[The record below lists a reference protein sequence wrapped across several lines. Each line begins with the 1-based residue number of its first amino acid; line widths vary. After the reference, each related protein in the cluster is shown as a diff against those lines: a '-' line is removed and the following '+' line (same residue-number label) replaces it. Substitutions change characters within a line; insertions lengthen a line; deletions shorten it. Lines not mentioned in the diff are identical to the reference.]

1 MSDIDLGI
9 YDPNSVQGKKN
20 ASLFANTQGD
30 MLSRLINQQMATLD
44 GKEMENF
51 SSITRKYPFLSKEVV
66 VGLIKAGANANTP
79 GIDKVTTLDGV
90 NRVIR
95 NATAVENLPST
106 FNKDKSLFGTI
117 RDAAYGTLKGTTRV
131 GFATLRAPYD
141 YITTVGRNAYAIA
154 NGEQGAGL
162 RFAKDLSPTTMFTN
176 KSTLLG
182 SLTQDVLDGKNGV
195 DTGSGFFM
203 DPNSRVGKQQAKAMQ
218 SFGRVNGQSFTIGRA
233 SLSTLG
239 ADPNSTLYKTASGIV
254 DAVLNVASD
263 PTSYASFGIVPLVRG
278 GKAIATGKGF
288 KAGVAEASKSGLTG
302 VAREGRKFSEAKAIS
317 QQEQI
322 ALREAEIRNITDPV
336 KAEKE
341 LMKARKNAAGKIT
354 RAVDNHYMRA
364 DEKLA
369 EAERALV
376 EAQNLQ
382 LTKHYDA
389 VEAATSRTA
398 PVLGDEKITKFL
410 GDSVISGQQDDII
423 RGLSQLS
430 ADFANTGKAFP
441 GAFVV
446 EELPK
451 VDGFAVA
458 AQNMDE
464 YALALTK
471 PEANVLDLTADFA
484 NASLDEVNLE
494 ITRRTKLYDRIVEI
508 TNDTTL
514 PKETRDAARKIQTT
528 KHIDSILGFTPDEAP
543 ETLATL
549 IKTVADTKNPHA
561 VGLLTNIIEDIW
573 KVDAFSNIRSIY
585 GGTGGIAIV
594 NKDIVAAKAVNISE
608 FLANS
613 MTPGVILDA
622 PKAIQDAKKAVEK
635 ARKARDAAA
644 AKRDLTNKKL
654 REIQILRQ
662 YVASDKDLIAQIVNN
677 PENTKLKNVMD
688 LDLEIGEQ
696 RFLKELYMAEAG
708 LVDGIGG
715 PIAADLSKV
724 NEYLLGKRFGVV
736 ASIVAEETSAARILR
751 LFNNKIDL
759 EVAGALAKAETPDEV
774 LGVLRSHM
782 AAATTDPQLA
792 RSLTLRG
799 QAAIGS
805 VPMLKSVMPVNAKA
819 MQVVEKM
826 EMALSKQYARSK
838 VLPLSDLDRLGKGV
852 SEWMG
857 TARVPQEIIDE
868 TLNKLISA
876 SATTTRSLSA
886 VRSKIIDDA
895 FIKAQEAIVD
905 SVNPKSQELKELLA
919 KELKLAGDDKA
930 LMTQYAN
937 AAILDGTLPGV
948 LIQDGVE
955 IPMTGAVYAH
965 QFMDDVIRLPDTK
978 PIYRAV
984 KKYEANRKL
993 VGTRA
998 ALEQFSTEFNE
1009 VWRTA
1014 QLAFRISYL
1023 VRNVGEMQFRQYL
1036 SGHETLL
1043 SHPIG
1048 YISMM
1053 IANPNGNA
1061 MQKLATHIARYSN
1074 DIMGNDFTNPEGAK
1088 LLTEAVDE
1096 YLEFMSRNVS
1106 AGDMRSVDVKSRL
1119 IGKVYKVVGNTDPN
1133 FHKAFSTTLSRFNLD
1148 DLMQLVAKA
1157 DTKQLQDDL
1166 VQKLITNQPL
1176 TINDAPRTNIIEEI
1190 YNGSRVSRGNRKVSD
1205 FASIFLKDPEAE
1217 FSYKNINVEGVRNW
1231 LFDPTSSASYQTAL
1245 NNLMGTGQRGI
1256 YIRKLL
1262 ADGVVTVP
1270 TTSGKSMVIR
1280 MPRYKN
1286 SLSVEEGSK
1295 AEATFRKQL
1304 EQAFP
1309 SEEMPGSMAIFADS
1323 KAWLQDNSNILKR
1336 AVDGFFSLAAKAENI
1351 AGYGPEF
1358 RMSYWDHIGRYAPGL
1373 GLDDLIR
1380 LRGEATKTLAPIRS
1394 RMSNGK
1400 VKPLGQK
1407 HQTLK
1412 IIDREIKRRKN
1423 KTLPTVMSYEDAHS
1437 TAARM
1442 AGEYTRNLFYDAA
1455 RQTSAANSVRIIF
1468 PFIQA
1473 HFNTIKKWGEL
1484 SAKNPRQVYK
1494 FGKAYDAL
1502 TKPGTSAIYDLTDT
1516 EYEEGQGFF
1525 YKDEFG
1531 TLRFRYPLVGGLFSA
1546 FAGKSMDAKDALQLT
1561 APVQSL
1567 NLAFGSVNPGMPGI
1581 GPVAQIAYLTSGQSH
1596 AFGPVWDIAR
1606 DWIFPFGEPKSG
1618 FDMVLPSWFNKSFLL
1633 LTNNGEQIARNT
1645 KDWAGYLASTGDFG
1659 DNPFANNTARNDL
1672 FEKAQS
1678 MSRWTSL
1685 MTAIFQSIAPA
1696 TPSQEVLAA
1705 IKTNE
1710 NKYNFITMTQLYKNW
1725 DDISKD
1731 NPGNYEEAIKQFADQ
1746 YGIKNLLVILSG
1758 STKSITG
1765 TEDAWGFLNQNPEIA
1780 KEYATRNSDIV
1791 PYFFP
1796 GGEAAMSYYNWQVAS
1811 SRREKL
1817 SSEELQSAA
1826 TELVYNMELSEIS
1839 NEQAEQGYSDIW
1851 YKDQVIALNQRY
1863 GGTKPPSSVITGR
1876 QEARAAAIGRAL
1888 EVDAF
1893 QSSPIYKE
1901 TREFYN
1907 AFEERR
1913 KILQDNRLTVEPDF
1927 GSSFWLNTKYRE
1939 ELQTLGNQLML
1950 QNPAFSRMYYSVFSN
1965 LLKKNGE

>member
-1 MSDIDLGI
+1 MSDINLGI
-9 YDPNSVQGKKN
+9 YDPNSIQSKKN

-44 GKEMENF
+44 GTQMDSF

-66 VGLIKAGANANTP
+66 VGLIKAGANADTP
-79 GIDKVTTLDGV
+79 GIDKVTTLDGI
-90 NRVIR
+90 NQVIR
-95 NATAVENLPST
+95 NATAVKTLPSQ
-106 FNKDKSLFGTI
+106 FDKDKSLFGTV
-117 RDAAYGTLKGTTRV
+117 RDAAYGALKGASRV

-141 YITTVGRNAYAIA
+141 YITTAGRDAYAIMQ
-154 NGEQGAGL
+154 GEKGAGQQFL
-162 RFAKDLSPTTMFTN
+162 KDLSPTSMITGQ
-176 KSTLLG
+176 STLLG
-182 SLTQDVLDGKNGV
+182 SLVTDTFDGGGIS
-195 DTGSGFFM
+195 TGSGFFI
-203 DPNSRVGKQQAKAMQ
+203 DPTSRVGKQQAKAMQ

-239 ADPNSTLYKTASGIV
+239 ADPNSTLYKTASGII
-254 DAVLNVASD
+254 DAVLNVAAD

-278 GKAIATGKGF
+278 GKAVATGKGL
-288 KAGVAEASKSGLTG
+288 KAGIAEAAKPGLTG
-302 VAREGRKFSEAKAIS
+302 VAREGRKLAENKAIV
-317 QQEQI
+317 QEEQR
-322 ALREAEIRNITDPV
+322 ALRELEIRNTTNPS

-341 LMKARKNAAGKIT
+341 LMKARKDAAGKIT

-364 DEKLA
+364 DEKLT
-369 EAERALV
+369 EAERALS

-389 VEAATSRTA
+389 VEAATSKTA
-398 PVLGDEKITKFL
+398 PELGDPEITKFL
-410 GDSVISGQQDDII
+410 GEAVISGQQDDII

-430 ADFANTGKAFP
+430 ADFTNTGKAFP
-441 GAFVV
+441 GSFVV

-451 VDGFAVA
+451 PGGFAIS

-464 YALALTK
+464 YALSLTK
-471 PEANVLDLTADFA
+471 PEVNILDLTKDYSKLTTKDVELEQKLRAKLFDELKFSVENTELPKTTRNA
-484 NASLDEVNLE
+484 LKKVSGTEYIDDILFEGGTQNLASLIGKV
-494 ITRRTKLYDRIVEI
+494 
-508 TNDTTL
+508 
-514 PKETRDAARKIQTT
+514 AA
-528 KHIDSILGFTPDEAP
+528 
-543 ETLATL
+543 
-549 IKTVADTKNPHA
+549 TKNEHA
-561 VGLLTNIIEDIW
+561 MGILTNIIEDIW
-573 KVDAFSNIRSIY
+573 KVDAFANIRAIH

-608 FLANS
+608 FLADS
-613 MTPGVILDA
+613 MTPGVVLDA
-622 PKAIQDAKKAVEK
+622 PKAIQDAQKAVEK
-635 ARKARDAAA
+635 AAKARDAAA
-644 AKRDLTNKKL
+644 AKRDMTNKKL

-662 YVASDKDLIAQIVNN
+662 YVAKDPDLIKEIVNN

-688 LDLEIGEQ
+688 LDLQIGEQ

-724 NEYLLGKRFGVV
+724 NEYLLGKRFGIV
-736 ASIVAEETSAARILR
+736 ATIVAEETSAARILR

-782 AAATTDPQLA
+782 AAATADPQIA

-799 QAAIGS
+799 QAALGS
-805 VPMLKSVMPVNAKA
+805 IPMLKSVMPVNPKA
-819 MQVVEKM
+819 MQFVEKA
-826 EMALSKQYARSK
+826 EMFLSKQYSRSK
-838 VLPLSDLDRLGKGV
+838 VLPLADLDRLGKGL

-868 TLNKLISA
+868 TLNKLVSA

-905 SVNPKSQELKELLA
+905 TVNPKSQELKDLLA

-948 LIQDGVE
+948 MIQNGEEVT
-955 IPMTGAVYAH
+955 MTGAVYAH
-965 QFMDDVIRLPDTK
+965 QFMDDVVRLPDTK

-993 VGTRA
+993 VGTRS
-998 ALEQFSTEFNE
+998 ALEQVSTEFSE
-1009 VWRTA
+1009 AWRTA

-1053 IANPNGNA
+1053 IANPKGNSV
-1061 MQKLATHIARYSN
+1061 QKLANHIARYGN
-1074 DIMGNDFTNPEGAK
+1074 DIMGNNFADPEGAK
-1088 LLTEAVDE
+1088 LMTEAVDE
-1096 YLEFMSRNVS
+1096 YLTFMSRNVS
-1106 AGDMRSVDVKSRL
+1106 AGDMRSVDVKTRL
-1119 IGKVYKVVGNTDPN
+1119 VGKIYKVVGSTDPN
-1133 FHKAFSTTLSRFNLD
+1133 FHKAFSNTLSRFNLD
-1148 DLMQLVAKA
+1148 DMMQLVAKA
-1157 DTKQLQDDL
+1157 DTKQLQDEL
-1166 VQKLITNQPL
+1166 VQKLITNKPI
-1176 TINDAPRTNIIEEI
+1176 TINDVERTNIIEEI

-1205 FASIFLKDPEAE
+1205 FASLFLKDPEAE
-1217 FSYKNINVEGVRNW
+1217 FSYQNINVEGVRNW
-1231 LFDPTSSASYQTAL
+1231 LFDPASSASYQTAL

-1262 ADGVVTVP
+1262 ADGVVTLP
-1270 TTSGKSMVIR
+1270 TTSGTPMVIR

-1309 SEEMPGSMAIFADS
+1309 AEEMPGAMAIFADS
-1323 KAWLQDNSNILKR
+1323 KAWLQDNSNILR
-1336 AVDGFFSLAAKAENI
+1336 QGIDSFFSLAAKAENI

-1373 GLDDLIR
+1373 GLDDLKR
-1380 LRGEATKTLAPIRS
+1380 LQKEAVKTLSPIRS
-1394 RMSNGK
+1394 RMKSGK
-1400 VKPLGQK
+1400 VVALGKK

-1412 IIDREIKRRKN
+1412 IIEREIKRREKN
-1423 KTLPTVMSYEDAHS
+1423 PLPTVMTYNDAHS

-1442 AGEYTRNLFYDAA
+1442 AGEYTRDLFYDAS
-1455 RQTSAANSVRIIF
+1455 RQTDAANKMRLIF

-1473 HFNTIKKWGEL
+1473 HFNTIKEWGKL
-1484 SAKNPRQVYK
+1484 AAKNPRQVYK
-1494 FGKAYDAL
+1494 FAKAYDSL
-1502 TKPGTSAIYDLTDT
+1502 TKPGTSAIYDLTGT

-1531 TLRFRYPLVGGLFSA
+1531 TLRFRYPLVGGMFSA
-1546 FAGKSMDAKDALQLT
+1546 MAGMNMNAKDALQIT

-1581 GPVAQIAYLTSGQSH
+1581 GPVAQIGYLASGKSH

-1606 DWIFPFGEPKSG
+1606 DWIFPFGEPKTIT
-1618 FDMVLPSWFNKSFLL
+1618 DTVLPSWLNKSFLL
-1633 LTNNGEQIARNT
+1633 ATNNSEQIERNT

-1659 DNPFANNTARNDL
+1659 DNPFANNTTRNDL

-1678 MSRWTSL
+1678 MSRWTSF
-1685 MTAIFQSIAPA
+1685 MSAIFQSIAPA

-1705 IKTNE
+1705 IKTKE

-1725 DDISKD
+1725 DEISKS

-1746 YGIKNLLVILSG
+1746 YGAKNLMVILSG
-1758 STKSITG
+1758 STKSVTG
-1765 TEDAWGFLNQNPEIA
+1765 TEDAWGFLNQNPAVA
-1780 KEYATRNSDIV
+1780 KEYATRDSDIV

-1796 GGEAAMSYYNWQVAS
+1796 GGEAAMSYYNWQVAT

-1817 SSEELQSAA
+1817 SPEELESAA

-1839 NEQAEQGYSDIW
+1839 DQQATHGYSDIW
-1851 YKDQVIALNQRY
+1851 YKDQVVALNQKY

-1893 QSSPIYKE
+1893 KASPIYKE
-1901 TREFYN
+1901 TKEFYT
-1907 AFEERR
+1907 AYQDRI
-1913 KILQDNRLTVEPDF
+1913 KILQDNRLTVQPDL

-1939 ELQTLGNQLML
+1939 ELQTLGNQLMQ
-1950 QNPAFSRMYYSVFSN
+1950 QNPAFSRMYYSVFAN
-1965 LLKKNGE
+1965 LLKKQGA

>member
-1 MSDIDLGI
+1 MADIDLGI
-9 YDPNSVQGKKN
+9 YEPTSIQSKKN

-30 MLSRLINQQMATLD
+30 MLNRIINQQMAALNGT
-44 GKEMENF
+44 EIQNF
-51 SSITRKYPFLSKEVV
+51 NSITGKYPFLSKEVV
-66 VGLIKAGANANTP
+66 IGLIKAGANADTP
-79 GIDKVTTLDGV
+79 GIDKITSLDGI
-90 NRVIR
+90 NQVIR
-95 NATAVENLPST
+95 TATAVQTLPSQ

-117 RDAAYGTLKGTTRV
+117 RDAAYGTLKGASRV

-141 YITTVGRNAYAIA
+141 YITTVGRDAYAVLH
-154 NGEQGAGL
+154 GEKGAGKQ
-162 RFAKDLSPTTMFTN
+162 FIKDIAPTSMLTGQ
-176 KSTLLG
+176 STTLG
-182 SLTQDVLDGKNGV
+182 ALMTDVRDGGGIS
-195 DTGSGFFM
+195 TGSGFFI
-203 DPNSRVGKQQAKAMQ
+203 DPTSRVGKQQAKAMQ

-239 ADPNSTLYKTASGIV
+239 ADPNSTLYKTASGII
-254 DAVLNVASD
+254 DAVLNVAAD
-263 PTSYASFGIVPLVRG
+263 PTSYSSFGIVPLLRG
-278 GKAIATGKGF
+278 GKAVATGKGL
-288 KAGVAEASKSGLTG
+288 KAGIAEAAKPGLTG
-302 VAREGRKFSEAKAIS
+302 VAREGRKLAETKAIA
-317 QQEQI
+317 QEELR
-322 ALREAEIRNITDPV
+322 ALREAEIRSTTNPT

-341 LMKARKNAAGKIT
+341 LIKARRDAAGKIT
-354 RAVDNHYMRA
+354 RVVDNHYMRA
-364 DEKLA
+364 DERLT

-389 VEAATSRTA
+389 VEAATSKTS

-451 VDGFAVA
+451 ADGFALA

-464 YALALTK
+464 YALSLTK

-484 NASLDEVNLE
+484 EASLDEINLE
-494 ITRRTKLYDRIVEI
+494 ISRRSKLYDRIVEI

-528 KHIDSILGFTPDEAP
+528 KHIDSILFFNDNEIP

-549 IKTVADTKNPHA
+549 IKTVADTKNTHA
-561 VGLLTNIIEDIW
+561 VGLLTNAIEDIW
-573 KVDAFSNIRSIY
+573 KVDAFANIRAIH

-594 NKDIVAAKAVNISE
+594 NKDIVAAKAVNVSE

-635 ARKARDAAA
+635 AAKARDAAA
-644 AKRDLTNKKL
+644 AKRDAINKKL

-662 YVASDKDLIAQIVNN
+662 YVAKDPDLIKQIVNN

-688 LDLEIGEQ
+688 LDLQIGEQ
-696 RFLKELYMAEAG
+696 RFLKELYMADAG
-708 LVDGIGG
+708 LTDGIGG
-715 PIAADLSKV
+715 PIAADISKV
-724 NEYLLGKRFGVV
+724 NDWLLGKRFGIV

-759 EVAGALAKAETPDEV
+759 EVAGALAKAQTADEV
-774 LGVLRSHM
+774 LGVLRAHL
-782 AAATTDPQLA
+782 AAATADPQIA

-805 VPMLKSVMPVNAKA
+805 VPLLKSVMPVNPKA
-819 MQVVEKM
+819 MQYVEKA
-826 EMALSKQYARSK
+826 EMFLSKQYARSK
-838 VLPLSDLDRLGKGV
+838 VLPLADLDRLGKGL

-868 TLNKLISA
+868 TLNKLIA
-876 SATTTRSLSA
+876 ATATTTRSVSA

-905 SVNPKSQELKELLA
+905 AVNPKSQELKDLLA

-948 LIQDGVE
+948 MIQNGEEV
-955 IPMTGAVYAH
+955 PMTGAVYAH
-965 QFMDDVIRLPDTK
+965 QFMDDVVRLPDTK

-984 KKYEANRKL
+984 KKYEANKKL

-998 ALEQFSTEFNE
+998 ALEQVSTEFSE
-1009 VWRTA
+1009 AWRTA

-1053 IANPNGNA
+1053 IANPKGNSI
-1061 MQKLATHIARYSN
+1061 QKLANHIARYSN
-1074 DIMGNDFTNPEGAK
+1074 DIMGNNFADPEGAK
-1088 LLTEAVDE
+1088 LMSEAVDE
-1096 YLEFMSRNVS
+1096 YLTFMSRNVS
-1106 AGDMRSVDVKSRL
+1106 AGDMRSVDVKTRL
-1119 IGKVYKVVGNTDPN
+1119 VGKIYKVVGSTDPN
-1133 FHKAFSTTLSRFNLD
+1133 FHKAFSNTLSRFNLD
-1148 DLMQLVAKA
+1148 DMMQLVAKA

-1166 VQKLITNQPL
+1166 VKKLANNEPIM
-1176 TINDAPRTNIIEEI
+1176 INDVERTNIIEEI
-1190 YNGSRVSRGNRKVSD
+1190 YNGSRVSRGNRKVSE
-1205 FASIFLKDPEAE
+1205 FASIFLKDTEAE
-1217 FSYKNINVEGVRNW
+1217 FSYKNINQEGLRNW
-1231 LFDPTSSASYQTAL
+1231 LFDPNSTASYQTAL

-1262 ADGVVTVP
+1262 ADGVVTLP
-1270 TTSGKSMVIR
+1270 TTSGKPMVIR

-1286 SLSVEEGSK
+1286 SLSVEEGTK

-1304 EQAFP
+1304 EAAFP
-1309 SEEMPGSMAIFADS
+1309 AEEMPGAMAIFADS
-1323 KAWLQDNSNILKR
+1323 KAWLQDNSNILR
-1336 AVDGFFSLAAKAENI
+1336 QGIDAFFALAAKAENI

-1373 GLDDLIR
+1373 GLDDLKR
-1380 LRGEATKTLAPIRS
+1380 LQKEAFKTLSPIRS
-1394 RMSNGK
+1394 RMKNGRG
-1400 VKPLGQK
+1400 VALGK
-1407 HQTLK
+1407 RHQTLR
-1412 IIDREIKRRKN
+1412 IIEREIKRREKN
-1423 KTLPTVMSYEDAHS
+1423 PLPTVMTYEDAHS

-1442 AGEYTRNLFYDAA
+1442 AGEYTRDLFYDAA
-1455 RQTSAANSVRIIF
+1455 RQSDAANKVRLIF

-1473 HFNTIKKWGEL
+1473 HFNTIKEWGKL
-1484 SAKNPRQVYK
+1484 AAKNPRQVYK
-1494 FGKAYDAL
+1494 FAKAYDAL
-1502 TKPGTSAIYDLTDT
+1502 TKPGTSAIYDLTGT

-1525 YKDEFG
+1525 YKDEYG
-1531 TLRFRYPLVGGLFSA
+1531 TLRFRYPLVGGMFSA
-1546 FAGKSMDAKDALQLT
+1546 FAGKSMNAKDALQLT

-1581 GPVAQIAYLTSGQSH
+1581 GPVAQMAYLASGKSH
-1596 AFGPVWDIAR
+1596 AFGPTWDIAR
-1606 DWIFPFGEPKSG
+1606 EWIFPFGEPKTVT
-1618 FDMVLPSWFNKSFLL
+1618 DTVLPSWLNKSFLL
-1633 LTNNGEQIARNT
+1633 AMNNSEQIERNT
-1645 KDWAGYLASTGDFG
+1645 KDWAGYLASTGDYG
-1659 DNPFANNTARNDL
+1659 DNPFANNTTRNDL

-1678 MSRWTSL
+1678 MSRWTSF
-1685 MTAIFQSIAPA
+1685 MTALFQSIAPA
-1696 TPSQEVLAA
+1696 TPSQEVLAS
-1705 IKTNE
+1705 IKTAD

-1725 DDISKD
+1725 DDISKA
-1731 NPGNYEEAIKQFADQ
+1731 NPGNYDEAIKQFADQ
-1746 YGIKNLLVILSG
+1746 YGAKNLLVILSG
-1758 STKSITG
+1758 STKSVTG
-1765 TEDAWGFLNQNPEIA
+1765 TEDAWGFLNQNPAIA
-1780 KEYATRNSDIV
+1780 KEYATRDSDIV

-1796 GGEAAMSYYNWQVAS
+1796 GGEAAMSYYNWQVAT

-1817 SSEELQSAA
+1817 SSEELEAAA

-1839 NEQAEQGYSDIW
+1839 NEQALHGYSDIW
-1851 YKDQVIALNQRY
+1851 YKDQVVALNQRY
-1863 GGTKPPSSVITGR
+1863 RGSKPPSSVITGR
-1876 QEARAAAIGRAL
+1876 QESRAAAIGRAL

-1893 QSSPIYKE
+1893 KSSPIYKE
-1901 TREFYN
+1901 TREFYD
-1907 AFEERR
+1907 AYQQRI
-1913 KILQDNRLTVEPDF
+1913 KTLQDTRLAPQPDL

-1939 ELQTLGNQLML
+1939 ELQRLGNQLMQ
-1950 QNPAFSRMYYSVFSN
+1950 QNPAFSRMYYSVFAN
-1965 LLKKNGE
+1965 LLKKQGA

>member
-1 MSDIDLGI
+1 VADINLGI
-9 YDPNSVQGKKN
+9 YDPNSVQSKKN
-20 ASLFANTQGD
+20 ASLFSNTQGD

-44 GKEMENF
+44 GTQMDSF

-66 VGLIKAGANANTP
+66 VGLIKAGANADTP
-79 GIDKVTTLDGV
+79 GIDKVTTLDGI
-90 NRVIR
+90 NQVIR
-95 NATAVENLPST
+95 NATAVKTLPST
-106 FNKDKSLFGTI
+106 FNKDKSLFGTVK
-117 RDAAYGTLKGTTRV
+117 DATYGALKGTTRV
-131 GFATLRAPYD
+131 GFAALRAPYD
-141 YITTVGRNAYAIA
+141 YITTVGRNSYAVL
-154 NGEQGAGL
+154 NGEKMSAVQYAAGMNP
-162 RFAKDLSPTTMFTN
+162 LSMFNSQT
-176 KSTLLG
+176 TLLG
-182 SLTQDVLDGKNGV
+182 SLLTDTVDGGGIS
-195 DTGSGFFM
+195 TGSGFFI
-203 DPNSRVGKQQAKAMQ
+203 DPTSRVGKQQAKAMQ

-239 ADPNSTLYKTASGIV
+239 ADPNSTLYKTASGII
-254 DAVLNVASD
+254 DATLNVAAD
-263 PTSYASFGIVPLVRG
+263 PTSYASFGIVPIGRG
-278 GKAIATGKGF
+278 VIALAKGAGL
-288 KAGVAEASKSGLTG
+288 KAGLAEATKPGLTG
-302 VAREGRKFSEAKAIS
+302 VARQGRKLAESKAIA
-317 QQEQI
+317 QAEQR
-322 ALREAEIRNITDPV
+322 ALKEAEIRNTLNPT

-341 LMKARKNAAGKIT
+341 LIKARKNAAGKIT

-364 DEKLA
+364 DEKLS

-389 VEAATSRTA
+389 VEAATSKTV
-398 PVLGDEKITKFL
+398 PELGDPEITKFL
-410 GDSVISGQQDDII
+410 GEAVLSGQQDDII

-430 ADFANTGKAFP
+430 ADFTNTGKAFP
-441 GAFVV
+441 GSFVV

-451 VDGFAVA
+451 PGGFAIS

-464 YALALTK
+464 YALSLTK
-471 PEANVLDLTADFA
+471 PGANVLDLTDDFA
-484 NASLDEVNLE
+484 NASLDNVNLE
-494 ITRRTKLYDRIVEI
+494 IARRGKLYDRIVEI

-514 PKETRDAARKIQTT
+514 PKATRDAARKIQTT
-528 KHIDSILGFTPDEAP
+528 KHIDSILGFTPDQTP

-549 IKTVADTKNPHA
+549 IKTVAATKNEHA

-573 KVDAFSNIRSIY
+573 KVDAFSNIRAIH
-585 GGTGGIAIV
+585 GGSGGIAIV
-594 NKDIVAAKAVNISE
+594 NKDIVAAKAVNISQ
-608 FLANS
+608 FLADS

-622 PKAIQDAKKAVEK
+622 PKAIQQAKDAVAKA
-635 ARKARDAAA
+635 AKARDAAA
-644 AKRDLTNKKL
+644 AKRDTLNKKL
-654 REIQILRQ
+654 SEIQILRQ
-662 YVASDKDLIAQIVNN
+662 YVAKDPDLIQQIVNN
-677 PENTKLKNVMD
+677 PENTKLKSIMD
-688 LDLEIGEQ
+688 LDLEIGDQ
-696 RFLKELYMAEAG
+696 RFLKELYMADAG

-715 PIAADLSKV
+715 PIAPDISKV
-724 NEYLLGKRFGVV
+724 NEFLLGKRFAMV
-736 ASIVAEETSAARILR
+736 AAIVAEETSAARVLR

-774 LGVLRSHM
+774 LGVLRSHL
-782 AAATTDPQLA
+782 AAATADPQLA

-819 MQVVEKM
+819 MQAVEKM
-826 EMALSKQYARSK
+826 EMILSKQYARSK

-857 TARVPQEIIDE
+857 TARVPQELIDE
-868 TLNKLISA
+868 TLNKLILA

-905 SVNPKSQELKELLA
+905 SVNPKSQELKDLLA
-919 KELKLAGDDKA
+919 KELKLSGDDKA

-948 LIQDGVE
+948 LIQDGIEV
-955 IPMTGAVYAH
+955 PMTGAVYAH
-965 QFMDDVIRLPDTK
+965 QFMDDVVRLPDTK

-993 VGTRA
+993 VGTRS
-998 ALEQFSTEFNE
+998 ALEQVSTEFNE

-1053 IANPNGNA
+1053 IANPQGNA

-1088 LLTEAVDE
+1088 LMTEAVDE
-1096 YLEFMSRNVS
+1096 YLTFMSRNVS
-1106 AGDMRSVDVKSRL
+1106 AGDMRSVDVKARL
-1119 IGKVYKVVGNTDPN
+1119 IGKVYKVVGSTDPN

-1157 DTKQLQDDL
+1157 DSKQLQDDL
-1166 VQKLITNQPL
+1166 VQKLITNQPI
-1176 TINDAPRTNIIEEI
+1176 TINDAQRTNIIEEI

-1205 FASIFLKDPEAE
+1205 FASIFLKDTDAE
-1217 FSYKNINVEGVRNW
+1217 FSYDNINIEGVRNW
-1231 LFDPTSSASYQTAL
+1231 LFDPASSASYQTAL

-1262 ADGVVTVP
+1262 ADGVVTLP
-1270 TTSGKSMVIR
+1270 TTSGAPMVIR

-1309 SEEMPGSMAIFADS
+1309 ADEMPGSMAIFADS

-1336 AVDGFFSLAAKAENI
+1336 AVDGFFALSAKAENI

-1373 GLDDLIR
+1373 GLEDLIR

-1394 RMSNGK
+1394 RLANGK
-1400 VKPLGQK
+1400 VRPLGQK

-1423 KTLPTVMSYEDAHS
+1423 KTLPTVMTYQDAHS

-1442 AGEYTRNLFYDAA
+1442 AGEYTRNLFYDAS

-1473 HFNTIKKWGEL
+1473 HFNTIKEWGKL

-1494 FGKAYDAL
+1494 FAKAYDAL
-1502 TKPGTSAIYDLTDT
+1502 TKPGTSAIYDLTGT

-1525 YKDEFG
+1525 YKDEYG
-1531 TLRFRYPLVGGLFSA
+1531 TLRFRYPLVGGMFSA
-1546 FAGKSMDAKDALQLT
+1546 FAGMSMNAKDALQLT

-1581 GPVAQIAYLTSGQSH
+1581 GPVAQMAYLASGRSH
-1596 AFGPVWDIAR
+1596 AFGPTWDIAR

-1618 FDMVLPSWFNKSFLL
+1618 LDMVLPSWLNKSFLL
-1633 LTNNGEQIARNT
+1633 FLNNSDQIERNT

-1659 DNPFANNTARNDL
+1659 DNPFANNTARNEL

-1678 MSRWTSL
+1678 MSRWVSF
-1685 MTAIFQSIAPA
+1685 MTGLFQSIAPA
-1696 TPSQEVLAA
+1696 TPSQEVLAS
-1705 IKTNE
+1705 IKTKE

-1746 YGIKNLLVILSG
+1746 YGANNLLVILSG

-1765 TEDAWGFLNQNPEIA
+1765 TEDAWGFLNQNPAIA
-1780 KEYATRNSDIV
+1780 KEYATRDSDIV

-1796 GGEAAMSYYNWQVAS
+1796 GGEAAMSYYNWQVAT

-1817 SSEELQSAA
+1817 SSEELESAA

-1839 NEQAEQGYSDIW
+1839 NEQATQGYSDIW
-1851 YKDQVIALNQRY
+1851 YKDQVVALNQKY
-1863 GGTKPPSSVITGR
+1863 GGTKPPSSIITGR
-1876 QEARAAAIGRAL
+1876 QEARASAIGRAL

-1893 QSSPIYKE
+1893 KSSPIYKE
-1901 TREFYN
+1901 TNEFYN
-1907 AFEERR
+1907 AYQERR

-1965 LLKKNGE
+1965 LLKKNGA

>member
-9 YDPNSVQGKKN
+9 YDPNSVQSKKN
-20 ASLFANTQGD
+20 ASLFANTNGD
-30 MLSRLINQQMATLD
+30 MLSRLINQQMAALNGD
-44 GKEMENF
+44 EIKNF
-51 SSITRKYPFLSKEVV
+51 NSIIGKYPTLSKEVV

-79 GIDKVTTLDGV
+79 GIDKVTSLDGV
-90 NRVIR
+90 NQVIR
-95 NATAVENLPST
+95 NATAVKTLPSE
-106 FNKDKSLFGTI
+106 FNKDKSLFGNV
-117 RDAAYGTLKGTTRV
+117 RDAVYGTLKGTTRV
-131 GFATLRAPYD
+131 GFAALRAPYD
-141 YITTVGRNAYAIA
+141 YITTAGRDAYAIA
-154 NGEQGAGL
+154 HGEKGAGAQ
-162 RFAKDLSPTTMFTN
+162 FAKDLSPIGMFTN

-182 SLTQDVLDGKNGV
+182 SLTQDVIDGGGV
-195 DTGSGFFM
+195 STGSGFFI
-203 DPNSRVGKQQAKAMQ
+203 DPTSRVGKQQAKAMQ

-239 ADPNSTLYKTASGIV
+239 ADPNSTLYKTASGII
-254 DAVLNVASD
+254 DATLNVAAD
-263 PTSYASFGIVPLVRG
+263 PTSYASFGAFPILRG
-278 GKAIATGKGF
+278 VKALATGKGL
-288 KAGVAEASKSGLTG
+288 KAGLAEAAKPGLTG
-302 VAREGRKFSEAKAIS
+302 VARQGRKLAEAKAIA
-317 QQEQI
+317 QEEQR
-322 ALREAEIRNITDPV
+322 ALKELEIRTTLNPT

-341 LMKARKNAAGKIT
+341 LIKARRDAAGKIT
-354 RAVDNHYMRA
+354 RVVDNHYMRA
-364 DEKLA
+364 DERLT

-389 VEAATSRTA
+389 VEAATSKTT

-410 GDSVISGQQDDII
+410 GDSVVSGQQDDII

-430 ADFANTGKAFP
+430 ADFTNTGKAFP

-451 VDGFAVA
+451 ADGFAVA

-464 YALALTK
+464 YALSLTK
-471 PEANVLDLTADFA
+471 PGANVLDLTAGFA
-484 NASLDEVNLE
+484 DATLDEINLE
-494 ITRRTKLYDRIVEI
+494 ITRRAKLYDRIVEI

-528 KHIDSILGFTPDEAP
+528 EHIDSILFLDENEAP

-549 IKTVADTKNPHA
+549 IGIVAQTKNQHA

-573 KVDAFSNIRSIY
+573 KVDAFSNIRAIH

-622 PKAIQDAKKAVEK
+622 PKAIQQAKSAVEK
-635 ARKARDAAA
+635 AAKARDAAGV
-644 AKRDLTNKKL
+644 KRDNLNKKL

-662 YVASDKDLIAQIVNN
+662 YVAKDPDLIQQIVNN

-688 LDLEIGEQ
+688 LDLEIGDQ

-715 PIAADLSKV
+715 PIAADLSRV
-724 NEYLLGKRFGVV
+724 NEYLLGKRFAVV
-736 ASIVAEETSAARILR
+736 ADIVAQETSAARILR

-759 EVAGALAKAETPDEV
+759 EVAGALAKAETADEV

-805 VPMLKSVMPVNAKA
+805 VPMLKSVMPVNSKA
-819 MQVVEKM
+819 MQFVEKS
-826 EMALSKQYARSK
+826 EMFLSKQYSRSK
-838 VLPLSDLDRLGKGV
+838 VLPLADLDRLGKGV
-852 SEWMG
+852 TEWMG
-857 TARVPQEIIDE
+857 TAGVPQKLIDE
-868 TLNKLISA
+868 TLNKLVAA
-876 SATTTRSLSA
+876 SATTTRSVNA
-886 VRSKIIDDA
+886 IRSKIIDDA

-905 SVNPKSQELKELLA
+905 AVNPKSQELKDLLA

-948 LIQDGVE
+948 LIQGGEEVT
-955 IPMTGAVYAH
+955 MTGAVYAH
-965 QFMDDVIRLPDTK
+965 QFMDDVVRLPDTK

-993 VGTRA
+993 VGSRA
-998 ALEQFSTEFNE
+998 ALEQVTTEFSE

-1053 IANPNGNA
+1053 IANPKGNSI
-1061 MQKLATHIARYSN
+1061 QKLAGHIARYGN
-1074 DIMGNDFTNPEGAK
+1074 DIMGNNFADPEGAK
-1088 LLTEAVDE
+1088 LMSEAVDE
-1096 YLEFMSRNVS
+1096 YLAFMSRHVS
-1106 AGDMRSVDVKSRL
+1106 AGDMRSVDVKTRL
-1119 IGKVYKVVGNTDPN
+1119 VGKVYKVVGSTDPN
-1133 FHKAFSTTLSRFNLD
+1133 FHKAFSNTLSRFNLD
-1148 DLMQLVAKA
+1148 DMMQLVAKA
-1157 DTKQLQDDL
+1157 DNKQLQDDL

-1176 TINDAPRTNIIEEI
+1176 TINDVQRTNIIEEI

-1217 FSYKNINVEGVRNW
+1217 FSYKNINAEGVRNW
-1231 LFDPTSSASYQTAL
+1231 LFDSNSSASYQTAL

-1262 ADGVVTVP
+1262 ADGVVTLP
-1270 TTSGKSMVIR
+1270 TTSGKPMVIR
-1280 MPRYKN
+1280 MPRYKS

-1304 EQAFP
+1304 ELAFP
-1309 SEEMPGSMAIFADS
+1309 TEEMPGAMAIFADS
-1323 KAWLQDNSNILKR
+1323 KAWLQDNSNILKQG
-1336 AVDGFFSLAAKAENI
+1336 VDAFFGLAAKAENI

-1358 RMSYWDHIGRYAPGL
+1358 KMSYWDHIGRYAPGL
-1373 GLDDLIR
+1373 GLDDLKR
-1380 LRGEATKTLAPIRS
+1380 LQKEAVKTLSPIRS
-1394 RMSNGK
+1394 RMNNGK
-1400 VKPLGQK
+1400 VIALGKK

-1412 IIDREIKRRKN
+1412 IIEREIKRREKN
-1423 KTLPTVMSYEDAHS
+1423 PLPTVMTYEDAHR

-1442 AGEYTRNLFYDAA
+1442 AGEYTRDLFYDAS
-1455 RQTSAANSVRIIF
+1455 RQTSAANSLRLIF

-1473 HFNTIKKWGEL
+1473 HFNTIKEWGKL
-1484 SAKNPRQVYK
+1484 SAQNPRQVYK
-1494 FGKAYDAL
+1494 FAKAYDAL
-1502 TKPGTSAIYDLTDT
+1502 TKPGTSAIYDLTGT
-1516 EYEEGQGFF
+1516 EYEDGQGFF

-1531 TLRFRYPLVGGLFSA
+1531 TLRFRYPLVGGMFSA
-1546 FAGKSMDAKDALQLT
+1546 LAGMNMNAKDALQLT

-1581 GPVAQIAYLTSGQSH
+1581 GPIAQISYLASGKSH
-1596 AFGPVWDIAR
+1596 AFGPAWDIAR
-1606 DWIFPFGEPKSG
+1606 DWIFPFGEPKSAT
-1618 FDMVLPSWFNKSFLL
+1618 DMVLPSWLNKSFLL
-1633 LTNNGEQIARNT
+1633 AMNNSGQIERGT
-1645 KDWAGYLASTGDFG
+1645 KDWAGYLASTGDYG
-1659 DNPFANNTARNDL
+1659 DNPFANNTTRNDL

-1678 MSRWTSL
+1678 LSRWTSF
-1685 MTAIFQSIAPA
+1685 MTGLFQSIAPA
-1696 TPSQEVLAA
+1696 TPSQEVLAS
-1705 IKTNE
+1705 IKTKE
-1710 NKYNFITMTQLYKNW
+1710 NKYTFITMTQLYKNW
-1725 DDISKD
+1725 DDISKS

-1746 YGIKNLLVILSG
+1746 YGAKNLLVILSG
-1758 STKSITG
+1758 STKSVTG
-1765 TEDAWGFLNQNPEIA
+1765 TEDAWGFLNQNPAVA
-1780 KEYATRNSDIV
+1780 KEYATRDSDIV

-1796 GGEAAMSYYNWQVAS
+1796 GGEAAMSYYNWQVAT

-1817 SSEELQSAA
+1817 SPEELESAA

-1839 NEQAEQGYSDIW
+1839 NEQATQGYSDIW
-1851 YKDQVIALNQRY
+1851 YKDQVVALNQKY
-1863 GGTKPPSSVITGR
+1863 GGTKPPSTVVTGR
-1876 QEARAAAIGRAL
+1876 QEARAGAIGRAL

-1893 QSSPIYKE
+1893 KSSPIYKE
-1901 TREFYN
+1901 TKQFYS
-1907 AFEERR
+1907 AYQERI
-1913 KILQDNRLTVEPDF
+1913 KILQDNRLTVQPDL

-1939 ELQTLGNQLML
+1939 ELQTLGTQLMQ
-1950 QNPAFSRMYYSVFSN
+1950 QNPAFSRMYYSVFAN
-1965 LLKKNGE
+1965 LLKKQGA

>member
-1 MSDIDLGI
+1 MSDINLGI
-9 YDPNSVQGKKN
+9 YEPDSVQSKKN

-30 MLSRLINQQMATLD
+30 MLSRLINQQMAALN
-44 GKEMENF
+44 GKEIENF
-51 SSITRKYPFLSKEVV
+51 TSITRRYPYLSKEVV
-66 VGLIKAGANANTP
+66 VGLIKAGANADTP
-79 GIDKVTTLDGV
+79 GIDKVSTLDGI
-90 NRVIR
+90 NQVIR
-95 NATAVENLPST
+95 NATAVKTLPSQ
-106 FNKDKSLFGTI
+106 FAKDKSLFGTV
-117 RDAAYGTLKGTTRV
+117 RDAAYGTFKGATRV
-131 GFATLRAPYD
+131 GFAALRSPYD
-141 YITTVGRNAYAIA
+141 YITTVGRDAYAVMQ
-154 NGEQGAGL
+154 GEKGAGQE
-162 RFAKDLSPTTMFTN
+162 FIKDLNPGSMLYGKTSLF
-176 KSTLLG
+176 G
-182 SLTQDVLDGKNGV
+182 SLARDVLDGGGV
-195 DTGSGFFM
+195 STGSGFFI
-203 DPNSRVGKQQAKAMQ
+203 DPASRVGKQQAKAMQ

-239 ADPNSTLYKTASGIV
+239 ADPNSTLYKTASGII
-254 DAVLNVASD
+254 DATLNVLAD
-263 PTSYASFGIVPLVRG
+263 PTSYASFGVVPLVRG
-278 GKAIATGKGF
+278 GKALATGKGL
-288 KAGVAEASKSGLTG
+288 KAGLAEATKPGLTG
-302 VAREGRKFSEAKAIS
+302 VAREGRKVAEMKAIA
-317 QQEQI
+317 QQEQA
-322 ALREAEIRNITDPV
+322 ALKQAEIVKTLSPT

-341 LMKARKNAAGKIT
+341 LMKSRKNTAGKIN
-354 RAVDNHYMRA
+354 RAIDNHYMRT
-364 DEKLA
+364 DERII
-369 EAERALV
+369 EAERALI

-382 LTKHYDA
+382 LTKQYDA
-389 VEAATSRTA
+389 ITKATSKTT
-398 PVLGDEKITKFL
+398 PELGDPEIAKFL
-410 GDSVISGQQDDII
+410 GDSVISGRQDDII

-430 ADFANTGKAFP
+430 ADFTNTGKAFP
-441 GAFVV
+441 GSFVV

-451 VDGFAVA
+451 PGGFAIS

-464 YALALTK
+464 YALSLVK
-471 PEANVLDLTADFA
+471 PDVNILDLTTDFSK
-484 NASLDEVNLE
+484 ASLDEVNLE
-494 ITRRTKLYDRIVEI
+494 ITRRSKLYDRIVEI

-528 KHIDSILGFTPDEAP
+528 KHIDSILGFNGDEIP

-549 IKTVADTKNPHA
+549 IKTVATTKNEHA
-561 VGLLTNIIEDIW
+561 VGLLTNAIEDIW
-573 KVDAFSNIRSIY
+573 KVDAFANIRAIH

-613 MTPGVILDA
+613 KNPSAVLDTS
-622 PKAIQDAKKAVEK
+622 KAIKDAKKALESATK
-635 ARKARDAAA
+635 ARETAL
-644 AKRDLTNKKL
+644 AKQADNKKKL
-654 REIQILRQ
+654 NEIQILRE
-662 YVASDKDLIAQIVNN
+662 YISKDPDLIKQIVNN
-677 PENTKLKNVMD
+677 PENTKLQNVLDIGLDVDEKN
-688 LDLEIGEQ
+688 
-696 RFLKELYMAEAG
+696 FLKELYMADAG
-708 LVDGIGG
+708 LIDGVGG
-715 PIAADLSKV
+715 PIAADINKV
-724 NEYLLGKRFGVV
+724 NDYLLGKRF
-736 ASIVAEETSAARILR
+736 AIVADIVAQETSAARVLR

-759 EVAGALAKAETPDEV
+759 EIAGALAKAETPDEV

-782 AAATTDPQLA
+782 AAATADPQIA

-799 QAAIGS
+799 QAAAGS

-819 MQVVEKM
+819 MKFVEKA
-826 EMALSKQYARSK
+826 ETFLSKQYSRSK
-838 VLPLSDLDRLGKGV
+838 VLPLADLDRLGKGL

-905 SVNPKSQELKELLA
+905 TVNPKSQELKDLLA

-948 LIQDGVE
+948 MIQNGEEVT
-955 IPMTGAVYAH
+955 MTGAVYAH
-965 QFMDDVIRLPDTK
+965 QFMDDVVRLPDTK

-993 VGTRA
+993 VGTRS
-998 ALEQFSTEFNE
+998 ALEQVSTEFSE
-1009 VWRTA
+1009 AWRTA

-1048 YISMM
+1048 YVSMM
-1053 IANPNGNA
+1053 IANPKGNA
-1061 MQKLATHIARYSN
+1061 VQKLANHIARYGN
-1074 DIMGNDFTNPEGAK
+1074 DIMGNNFTDPEGAK
-1088 LLTEAVDE
+1088 LMTEAVDE
-1096 YLEFMSRNVS
+1096 YLAFMSRHVS
-1106 AGDMRSVDVKSRL
+1106 AGDMRSVDVKARL
-1119 IGKVYKVVGNTDPN
+1119 VGKVYKVVGSTNPN
-1133 FHKAFSTTLSRFNLD
+1133 FHKAFSTTIARFNLD
-1148 DLMQLVAKA
+1148 DMMQLVAKA
-1157 DTKQLQDDL
+1157 DTKQLQDEL
-1166 VQKLITNQPL
+1166 VKKLVTNKPIV
-1176 TINDAPRTNIIEEI
+1176 INDVERTNIIEEI
-1190 YNGSRVSRGNRKVSD
+1190 YNGSRVSRGNRQVSD
-1205 FASIFLKDPEAE
+1205 FAPIFLKDPEAE
-1217 FSYKNINVEGVRNW
+1217 FSYKNINAEGVRNW
-1231 LFDPTSSASYQTAL
+1231 LFDANSTASYQTAL
-1245 NNLMGTGQRGI
+1245 NNLMGSGQRGI
-1256 YIRKLL
+1256 YVRKLL
-1262 ADGVVTVP
+1262 ADGVVTLP
-1270 TTSGKSMVIR
+1270 TTSGTPLIVRI
-1280 MPRYKN
+1280 PRYKN

-1304 EQAFP
+1304 QQAFP
-1309 SEEMPGSMAIFADS
+1309 AEEMPDAMAIFADS
-1323 KAWLQDNSNILKR
+1323 KAWLQDNSNILKQGID
-1336 AVDGFFSLAAKAENI
+1336 AFFGLAAKAENI

-1373 GLDDLIR
+1373 GIDDLKR
-1380 LRGEATKTLAPIRS
+1380 LQKEAIKTLAPIRS
-1394 RMSNGK
+1394 RLNNGK
-1400 VKPLGQK
+1400 VIALGKK

-1412 IIDREIKRRKN
+1412 IIEREIKRREKN
-1423 KTLPTVMSYEDAHS
+1423 PLPTVMTYEDAHS

-1442 AGEYTRNLFYDAA
+1442 AGEYTRNLFYDAS
-1455 RQTSAANSVRIIF
+1455 RQTDAANKMRLIF

-1473 HFNTIKKWGEL
+1473 HFNTIKEWGKL

-1494 FGKAYDAL
+1494 FAKAYDSL
-1502 TKPGTSAIYDLTDT
+1502 TKPGTSAIYDLTGT

-1531 TLRFRYPLVGGLFSA
+1531 TLRFRYPLVGGMFSA
-1546 FAGKSMDAKDALQLT
+1546 FAGMNMKDKDALQIT

-1581 GPVAQIAYLTSGQSH
+1581 GPVAQIAYLASGKSH
-1596 AFGPVWDIAR
+1596 AFGPAWDIAR
-1606 DWIFPFGEPKSG
+1606 DWIFPFGEPKT
-1618 FDMVLPSWFNKSFLL
+1618 FTDTVLPSWLNKTFLL
-1633 LTNNGEQIARNT
+1633 ATNNSEQIERNT
-1645 KDWAGYLASTGDFG
+1645 KDWAGYIASTGEFG
-1659 DNPFANNTARNDL
+1659 DNPFANNTNRNEL

-1696 TPSQEVLAA
+1696 TPSQEVLAS
-1705 IKTNE
+1705 IKTKE

-1746 YGIKNLLVILSG
+1746 YGIKNLMVILSG
-1758 STKSITG
+1758 STKSVTG
-1765 TEDAWGFLNQNPEIA
+1765 TEDAWGFLNQNPAVA
-1780 KEYATRNSDIV
+1780 KEYATRDSDIV

-1796 GGEAAMSYYNWQVAS
+1796 GGEAAMSYYNWQVAT

-1839 NEQAEQGYSDIW
+1839 NEQATQGYSDIW
-1851 YKDQVIALNQRY
+1851 YKDQVIALNQKY

-1876 QEARAAAIGRAL
+1876 QEARASAIGRAL
-1888 EVDAF
+1888 EIDAF
-1893 QSSPIYKE
+1893 KSSPIYNE
-1901 TREFYN
+1901 TREFYT
-1907 AFEERR
+1907 AYQDRI
-1913 KILQDNRLTVEPDF
+1913 KILQDNRLTVQPDL

-1939 ELQTLGNQLML
+1939 ELQQLGNQLMQ

-1965 LLKKNGE
+1965 LLKKQGE